1 MDIPKLLEIKKS
13 LLSQLERLFCVYSSF
28 TVLILLSFHKMML
41 SGQQEEKKKTLG
53 KYRKSSEIK
62 VFQENVKE
70 DHKYMDNAK
79 ITI

>member
-62 VFQENVKE
+62 SFPGKCQRRP
-70 DHKYMDNAK
+70 
-79 ITI
+79 